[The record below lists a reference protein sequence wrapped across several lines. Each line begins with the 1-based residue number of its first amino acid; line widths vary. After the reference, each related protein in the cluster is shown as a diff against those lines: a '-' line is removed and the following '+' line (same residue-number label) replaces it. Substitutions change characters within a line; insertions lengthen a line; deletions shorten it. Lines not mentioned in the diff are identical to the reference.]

1 MAKYVIIKNMS
12 RLKKF
17 LIVFLSFLPF
27 SAGVAGPLAVGTIV
41 AIGAV
46 AGFSIYRTAAP
57 VDMGQAL
64 EFFSGCWSCQMFSDI
79 MYTMST
85 LLPKAY
91 DALARIVFP
100 TALFLTIIWYAG
112 YLVGNFF
119 NAKLE
124 EPWALASKVGSH
136 FFKLFFVG
144 VLLLWV
150 PLPRMISTIAIEPI
164 FNVGLSLNRLV
175 SQDDKFDECVV
186 ATAVA
191 STSANSQADLKQNA
205 YPPKLRYNLACEL
218 AGVHQMTGLGMT
230 VGWTM
235 LNMAFHADYMH
246 KIVWEI
252 PIFPNVPIFLAGALI
267 FLLFALAL
275 LPVPLYFLEIFIKLS
290 MDLIMLPLMLL
301 SWLFQGWK
309 IALPGAGKTIR
320 GIIDDVINGTLG
332 LAATGIFVSFAITF
346 LNAMFGDGK
355 WDGSSALQTA
365 LTNNDSEFLM
375 DALMLNNDS
384 YIKIAFLGVFLFM
397 LMTMIPTLSKSLFN
411 IHISSEY
418 YESAKKDVG
427 LLWGGIKK
435 LYKKI

>member
-1 MAKYVIIKNMS
+1 MS
-12 RLKKF
+12 WLKKF

-27 SAGVAGPLAVGTIV
+27 SAGMAGTLVVGSIV
-41 AIGAV
+41 AIGAI
-46 AGFSIYRTAAP
+46 AGFSIFRTAAP
-57 VDMGQAL
+57 VDMAQAL
-64 EFFSGCWSCQMFSDI
+64 EFFSGCWSCQMFADI
-79 MYTMST
+79 MYTMSK
-85 LLPKAY
+85 LLPVAY
-91 DALARIVFP
+91 NSLGKVVWP
-100 TALFLTIIWYAG
+100 TAIALTAIWVAG
-112 YLVGNFF
+112 LLLGNLF
-119 NAKLE
+119 NAKIE
-124 EPWALASKVGSH
+124 EPWALVSKVGSQML
-136 FFKLFFVG
+136 KLFFVC
-144 VLLLWV
+144 VLLV
-150 PLPRMISTIAIEPI
+150 SPLPRMISTIAIEPI

-175 SQDDKFDECVV
+175 TQDDKFDECVV

-191 STSANSQADLKQNA
+191 STHADSRADAIDNA

-235 LNMAFHADYMH
+235 LNMAFNADYMH

-332 LAATGIFVSFAITF
+332 LAATGIFVSFSIMF
-346 LNAMFGDGK
+346 LNAMFGEWNGA
-355 WDGSSALQTA
+355 SNLQTA
-365 LTNNDSEFLM
+365 LEQNDSKFLM

-397 LMTMIPTLSKSLFN
+397 LMTMIPALSKSLFN

-418 YESAKKDVG
+418 YETAKKDVG